1 MLSSYAE
8 HQNLQ
13 KYNDN
18 SKSDNGLPTP
28 PTSFDKNT
36 CVPNQF
42 IACVRTLESSIR
54 VKDSLKEFSVPVKVL
69 HEDNMSGVQP
79 ADIVLLACNPNE
91 LEECLESSDVRRVL
105 RDKLLI
111 SVLAGITIED
121 IERVLF
127 DVRPD
132 QELSGRGRIVRAMP
146 NTASMVRHS
155 MTVIT
160 SSNNI
165 SEQDE
170 FLVDWL
176 FGSIGEVSRIANHTS
191 TLFDAGTALC
201 GSGPAFFA
209 MFTEAMIEGAV
220 ALGIKRSQA
229 VRMAANTMKGTA
241 EMILVGEPPAV
252 VREKVACP
260 GGSTM
265 VGLLKLEQ
273 GCLRSITAHALIDCA
288 IAASQLGKKKK

>member
-1 MLSSYAE
+1 
-8 HQNLQ
+8 
-13 KYNDN
+13 
-18 SKSDNGLPTP
+18 
-28 PTSFDKNT
+28 
-36 CVPNQF
+36 
-42 IACVRTLESSIR
+42 
-54 VKDSLKEFSVPVKVL
+54 VKDALQGFPVPVTVVYD
-69 HEDNMSGVQP
+69 DNMRGVQP

-91 LEECLESSDVRRVL
+91 LKDCLEPAEVRKAL
-105 RDKLLI
+105 SDKLLI
-111 SVLAGITIED
+111 SVLAGVTIED

-127 DVRPD
+127 DVPLD
-132 QELSGRGRIVRAMP
+132 QPLPGKGRIVRAMP

-165 SEQDE
+165 SAQDE

-176 FGSIGEVSRIANHTS
+176 FESIGEVSRIPNHTS

-220 ALGIKRSQA
+220 ALGVKRTQA
-229 VRMAANTMKGTA
+229 VTMAANTMKGTA
-241 EMILVGEPPAV
+241 EMILAGEQPAI

-273 GCLRSITAHALIDCA
+273 GCLRSITANALIDCA
-288 IAASQLGKKKK
+288 VAASGLGKKKK